1 MVHLVTNV
9 MENLLAMI
17 ALTNPKLDA
26 AAAMDIQPAIKWGR
40 VIPLPKVVALG
51 NTRAMQLGLTLLL
64 G

>member
-26 AAAMDIQPAIKWGR
+26 AVAMDTQPAIKWGR
-40 VIPLPKVVALG
+40 VIPLQKVVALG